1 MNWNLI
7 LKYLLECVLFLGTLV
22 NIFSLVVFSFVAST
36 AWLSILA
43 GLGAM
48 NALFIYDRYRQNIRK
63 S

>member
-22 NIFSLVVFSFVAST
+22 TIFSLVVFSFVAST
-36 AWLSILA
+36 AWLSVLA

-63 S
+63 

>member
-1 MNWNLI
+1 MNWKLI

-22 NIFSLVVFSFVAST
+22 TIFSLVVFSFVAST
-36 AWLSILA
+36 AWLSVLA

-63 S
+63 P

>member
-7 LKYLLECVLFLGTLV
+7 FKYLLEFVLFLGTLV
-22 NIFSLVVFSFVAST
+22 TIFSLVVFSFVAST
-36 AWLSILA
+36 AWLSVLA

-63 S
+63 P

>member
-7 LKYLLECVLFLGTLV
+7 LKYLLEFVLFLGTLV

-36 AWLSILA
+36 AWLSVLA